1 MSFVGI
7 RSFAA
12 LVVALGLAVPS
23 FAADEKK
30 PEGKPGAGRPG
41 PGGPGREAM
50 IKKFDKNGD
59 GKLDKDELSAA
70 RAAMGDRKPAPGGD
84 GKGPGGP
91 GGRPSPEQMQ
101 ALVKKFDK
109 NGDGKLD
116 DAEKGAAREEFMK
129 LRGGK
134 PGEGKPGE
142 GKPGAGKPGEGGPGR
157 EAMMKRFDKNADGK
171 LDDAEKAAAKEAFE
185 KMRAAGGKRP
195 GGKPGEGKK
204 PE

>member
-7 RSFAA
+7 RSFAS

-30 PEGKPGAGRPG
+30 PEGKPTAGKPGA
-41 PGGPGREAM
+41 GGPGREAM

-91 GGRPSPEQMQ
+91 GGRPNPEQMQ
-101 ALVKKFDK
+101 ALMKKFDK

-129 LRGGK
+129 MRG
-134 PGEGKPGE
+134 GKPGE

-157 EAMMKRFDKNADGK
+157 EAMLKKFDKNGDGK
-171 LDDAEKAAAKEAFE
+171 LDDGERAAAKEAFE

>member
-1 MSFVGI
+1 
-7 RSFAA
+7 
-12 LVVALGLAVPS
+12 
-23 FAADEKK
+23 KK
-30 PEGKPGAGRPG
+30 PEGKPTAGKPGA
-41 PGGPGREAM
+41 GGPGREAM

-91 GGRPSPEQMQ
+91 GGRPNPEQMQ
-101 ALVKKFDK
+101 ALMKKFDK

-129 LRGGK
+129 MRG
-134 PGEGKPGE
+134 GKPGE

-157 EAMMKRFDKNADGK
+157 EAMLKKFDKNGDGK
-171 LDDAEKAAAKEAFE
+171 LDDGERAAAKEAFE